1 MGSYEL
7 HGEFVIPLLEVDVK
21 FTNGA
26 FCIRF
31 TFQPSGSLESRV
43 CAALR
48 FAVCQVHVFMR

>member
-1 MGSYEL
+1 MKSYEL
-7 HGEFVIPLLEVDVK
+7 QVEFQISFLKVDVK
-21 FTNGA
+21 FTNGV
-26 FCIRF
+26 FCIRL